1 MNAVKTVNTVEILI
15 DEMLSAAS
23 RLALYIYKSN
33 NQNIRTLN

>member
-15 DEMLSAAS
+15 DVMQSAAS

>member
-15 DEMLSAAS
+15 DVMLSAAS